1 MQYRVTFYN
10 FIFVLTFLFFVVY
23 LIFNTFVMNKKEGRS
38 PTALQSMLLGINI
51 FFISPLPIGIDIL
64 NGTQKEQQ
72 QRKDIA
78 KKTYKIGDSIK
89 GDGVT
94 YTLESVEYA
103 DTSSEY
109 ASEPDNGVALKV
121 NLSFKNENDEQVLVD
136 SSDFSIKVNGENFKE
151 WYGTD
156 DTNADVSHQL
166 NKDNTANGYIY
177 YDVPDSE
184 IYTLELNAMPDLNH
198 VKGKW
203 NIKKIRYQI
212 RVIYESVSII
222 WHQRC
227 GN

>member
-1 MQYRVTFYN
+1 
-10 FIFVLTFLFFVVY
+10 
-23 LIFNTFVMNKKEGRS
+23 MNKKEGRS
-38 PTALQSMLLGINI
+38 PTALQSMLLRINI

-78 KKTYKIGDSIK
+78 KKTYKVGDSIK

-94 YTLESVEYA
+94 YTFESVEYA

-121 NLSFKNENDEQVLVD
+121 NLSFKNKNDEQVLVD

-156 DTNADVSHQL
+156 DTNADFSHQL

-184 IYTLELNAMPDLNH
+184 IYTLELNAMHDLNH

-203 NIKKIRYQI
+203 NIKKSDIK
-212 RVIYESVSII
+212 
-222 WHQRC
+222 
-227 GN
+227 